1 MSTCLIEIISLIL
14 VNKSG
19 MIWGIFCTILFIAI
33 IITVLLYYRRRV
45 ANLKAEIGHVVRYM
59 SDDPRNF
66 DNPVYSYQASSSV
79 NTDTSTLLHRNGH
92 MNGNFRPSRPLNMPL
107 NNFDNASNSSGR
119 AANYSL
125 QYDPE
130 LMNQKNH
137 EADLTNP
144 NIYCSIDDHL
154 YDEIKLKCA
163 ELDMEYDHLDY
174 SRPLQPVVQNYHR
187 ATSSTMSNNSPPDRV
202 SQQSNNR
209 FPSQVDSTYDAPIPH
224 PKKLNISVPVP
235 PLPDRSRNMST
246 NLTPS
251 PSSSTASTVTQ
262 DDNIDAIISVDKP
275 MNKDLSGGDKPDE
288 LVMNS
293 QQTDENNKLE

>member
-1 MSTCLIEIISLIL
+1 MII
-14 VNKSG
+14 
-19 MIWGIFCTILFIAI
+19 MA
-33 IITVLLYYRRRV
+33 VLLYYRRRV

-66 DNPVYSYQASSSV
+66 DNPVYSYQATSV
-79 NTDTSTLLHRNGH
+79 NTDTSTLLHRNGR
-92 MNGNFRPSRPLNMPL
+92 MNNFRPSRPLNMPL

-119 AANYSL
+119 AAAYSL

-144 NIYCSIDDHL
+144 NLYCSIDDHL

-174 SRPLQPVVQNYHR
+174 SRPLQPAVPHYHR
-187 ATSSTMSNNSPPDRV
+187 ATSSTMSANSPPDRE

-209 FPSQVDSTYDAPIPH
+209 FPMTVDSTYDAPIPQ
-224 PKKLNISVPVP
+224 PKKLNISVAVP
-235 PLPDRSRNMST
+235 PQLPDRGRNNS

-262 DDNIDAIISVDKP
+262 DDNIDAIISVEKP
-275 MNKDLSGGDKPDE
+275 MNKDLNSGKPE
-288 LVMNS
+288 EIVMNT
-293 QQTDENNKLE
+293 QTDANNKLE

>member
-1 MSTCLIEIISLIL
+1 
-14 VNKSG
+14 
-19 MIWGIFCTILFIAI
+19 MIWGIFCTILFVAI
-33 IITVLLYYRRRV
+33 IMAVLLYYRRRV

-66 DNPVYSYQASSSV
+66 DNPVYSYQATSV
-79 NTDTSTLLHRNGH
+79 NTDTSTLLHRNGRI
-92 MNGNFRPSRPLNMPL
+92 NNSRPLNMPL

-119 AANYSL
+119 AAAYSL

-144 NIYCSIDDHL
+144 NLYSSIDDHL

-174 SRPLQPVVQNYHR
+174 SRPLQPVVPHYHR
-187 ATSSTMSNNSPPDRV
+187 ATSSTMSANSPERV

-209 FPSQVDSTYDAPIPH
+209 FPSTNEGTYNVPIPN
-224 PKKLNISVPVP
+224 PKKLNIPVPVP
-235 PLPDRSRNMST
+235 PVLPDRRNNS
-246 NLTPS
+246 NLTVS

-262 DDNIDAIISVDKP
+262 DDNIDAIISVEKP
-275 MNKDLSGGDKPDE
+275 MNKDLNNGKEDE
-288 LVMNS
+288 IVMNQ
-293 QQTDENNKLE
+293 QQTDATNKLE

>member
-1 MSTCLIEIISLIL
+1 
-14 VNKSG
+14 
-19 MIWGIFCTILFIAI
+19 MIWGIFCTILFLAI
-33 IITVLLYYRRRV
+33 IMTVLLYYRRRV

-66 DNPVYSYQASSSV
+66 DNPVYSYQATSM
-79 NTDTSTLLHRNGH
+79 NTDTSTLLHRNGRL
-92 MNGNFRPSRPLNMPL
+92 NNFPPTRPLNMPL
-107 NNFDNASNSSGR
+107 NNFDNPSNSNGR
-119 AANYSL
+119 SHAYSL

-144 NIYCSIDDHL
+144 NLYCSIDDHL

-174 SRPLQPVVQNYHR
+174 SRPLQPVVPHYHR
-187 ATSSTMSNNSPPDRV
+187 ATSSSMSANSPPDRE
-202 SQQSNNR
+202 SQQSNIR
-209 FPSQVDSTYDAPIPH
+209 FPMTSDSTYDAPTPA
-224 PKKLNISVPVP
+224 PKKLNISVAVP
-235 PLPDRSRNMST
+235 PLPDRRIHS

-262 DDNIDAIISVDKP
+262 DDNIDAIISVEKP
-275 MNKDLSGGDKPDE
+275 MNKDLNNGKPEDE
-288 LVMNS
+288 LVINA
-293 QQTDENNKLE
+293 QQTDANNKIE

>member
-1 MSTCLIEIISLIL
+1 M
-14 VNKSG
+14 V
-19 MIWGIFCTILFIAI
+19 WGIFCTILFIAI

-66 DNPVYSYQASSSV
+66 DNPVYSYQATSV
-79 NTDTSTLLHRNGH
+79 NTDTSTLLDRNGRL
-92 MNGNFRPSRPLNMPL
+92 NNFRHTRPVNMPL
-107 NNFDNASNSSGR
+107 NNFDDASNSSGR
-119 AANYSL
+119 AAAYSL

-144 NIYCSIDDHL
+144 NLYCSIDDHL

-174 SRPLQPVVQNYHR
+174 SRPLQPVVPHYHR
-187 ATSSTMSNNSPPDRV
+187 ATSSTMSTNSPPTDRE

-209 FPSQVDSTYDAPIPH
+209 FPSNDGTYDAPIPH

-235 PLPDRSRNMST
+235 PLPDRSRNNS

-251 PSSSTASTVTQ
+251 PSSSTTSTVTQ
-262 DDNIDAIISVDKP
+262 DDNIDAIISIEKP
-275 MNKDLSGGDKPDE
+275 MNKDLSSGKPED
-288 LVMNS
+288 LVMINS
-293 QQTDENNKLE
+293 QQTDAINKLE

>member
-1 MSTCLIEIISLIL
+1 
-14 VNKSG
+14 
-19 MIWGIFCTILFIAI
+19 MIWGVFCTILFIAI
-33 IITVLLYYRRRV
+33 IMAVLLYYRRRV

-66 DNPVYSYQASSSV
+66 DNPVYSYQATSV
-79 NTDTSTLLHRNGH
+79 NTDTSTLLHRNGRL
-92 MNGNFRPSRPLNMPL
+92 NNFHPSRPMNMPL

-119 AANYSL
+119 AAAYSL

-144 NIYCSIDDHL
+144 NLYSSIDDHL

-174 SRPLQPVVQNYHR
+174 SRPLQPVVPHYHR
-187 ATSSTMSNNSPPDRV
+187 ATSSSMSANSPPDRE

-209 FPSQVDSTYDAPIPH
+209 FPTTSEGTYNVPIPN
-224 PKKLNISVPVP
+224 PKKLNIPVPVP
-235 PLPDRSRNMST
+235 PLPDRSRNTS

-262 DDNIDAIISVDKP
+262 DDNIDAIISVEKP
-275 MNKDLSGGDKPDE
+275 MNKVLNSGKSEEE
-288 LVMNS
+288 LVMNP
-293 QQTDENNKLE
+293 QQTDANNKLE

>member
-1 MSTCLIEIISLIL
+1 M
-14 VNKSG
+14 
-19 MIWGIFCTILFIAI
+19 A
-33 IITVLLYYRRRV
+33 VLLYYRRRV

-66 DNPVYSYQASSSV
+66 DNPVYSYQATSV
-79 NTDTSTLLHRNGH
+79 STDTSTLLNRNGR
-92 MNGNFRPSRPLNMPL
+92 MNNFHQSRPTNMPL
-107 NNFDNASNSSGR
+107 NNFDDASNSSGR
-119 AANYSL
+119 AAAYSL

-144 NIYCSIDDHL
+144 NLYCSIDDHL

-174 SRPLQPVVQNYHR
+174 SRPLQPVVPHYHR
-187 ATSSTMSNNSPPDRV
+187 ATSSTMSANSPPDRE
-202 SQQSNNR
+202 SQSSNSR
-209 FPSQVDSTYDAPIPH
+209 FPSTVESTYNVPTPN
-224 PKKLNISVPVP
+224 PKKLNIPVPVP
-235 PLPDRSRNMST
+235 PLPDRCRNNS

-262 DDNIDAIISVDKP
+262 DDNIDAIISVEKP
-275 MNKDLSGGDKPDE
+275 MNKDLNSGKVEDGQ
-288 LVMNS
+288 LVMNT
-293 QQTDENNKLE
+293 QQTENKLE